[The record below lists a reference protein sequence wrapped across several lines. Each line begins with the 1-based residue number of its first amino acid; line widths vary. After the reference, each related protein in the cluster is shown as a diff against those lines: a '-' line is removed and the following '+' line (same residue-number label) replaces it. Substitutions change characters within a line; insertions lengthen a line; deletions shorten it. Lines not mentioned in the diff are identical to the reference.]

1 METMIQLLISIL
13 LLVSAIVNLFGR
25 VAYYGVEH
33 RNATFFIRVVALV
46 LFGTICY
53 ILGGQ

>member
-1 METMIQLLISIL
+1 MIQLLISIL